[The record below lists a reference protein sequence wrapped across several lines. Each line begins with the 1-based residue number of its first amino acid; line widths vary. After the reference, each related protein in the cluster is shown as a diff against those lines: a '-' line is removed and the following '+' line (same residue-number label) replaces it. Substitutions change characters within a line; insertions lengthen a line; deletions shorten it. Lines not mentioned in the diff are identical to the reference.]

1 MLHGLVRAVRPT
13 HTGVQGVLSSGLSGF
28 FVTPT
33 SQCCASRPEGSRAL
47 PVDANRAADDICGSL
62 SFGPAMA
69 KSSGTQPRPKSELAH
84 QGMNWM
90 VLAPPRAQ
98 STASPTIRWR
108 LDGKV
113 CKRYRTGPSPDRR
126 YCRFRSDFRL
136 RIDCER
142 DGISLACSLRGCCF
156 AARCMSEFAMLAGLA
171 TSVAIGPS

>member
-47 PVDANRAADDICGSL
+47 PVDANRAAADIV
-62 SFGPAMA
+62 FRPAMA

-90 VLAPPRAQ
+90 VLAPPPTQ
-98 STASPTIRWR
+98 SAAPPTIRWR

-113 CKRYRTGPSPDRR
+113 CKRYRTEPSPDRR

-142 DGISLACSLRGCCF
+142 DGISLACSLRGCRF
-156 AARCMSEFAMLAGLA
+156 AARCMSEFAMLAHLA
-171 TSVAIGPS
+171 TSVAIGPF